1 MKYANKLTDDE
12 LKELYR
18 LFTDSDATIKDLTIT
33 RDEYSIS
40 LEGYIEIPEFEK
52 ELLKEDPNA
61 TLIVDDD
68 YEITDYDVKVYH
80 HSGDCTLDY
89 RKWMYKK
96 FGYKYAKE
104 YLLRNYL

>member
-12 LKELYR
+12 LKKLYR
-18 LFTDSDATIKDLTIT
+18 LFTDSDATIKNLTIT

-40 LEGYIEIPEFEK
+40 LEGYIEIPEFEE

-61 TLIVDDD
+61 TIVVDDD

-96 FGYKYAKE
+96 FGDEYARE
-104 YLLRNYL
+104 YLFQNYL

>member
-18 LFTDSDATIKDLTIT
+18 LFTDSDATIKNLTIT

-40 LEGYIEIPEFEK
+40 LEGYIEIPEFEE

-61 TLIVDDD
+61 TIVVDDD

-96 FGYKYAKE
+96 FGDEYARE
-104 YLLRNYL
+104 YLFQNYL

>member
-18 LFTDSDATIKDLTIT
+18 LFTDSDATIKNLTIT

-40 LEGYIEIPEFEK
+40 LEGYIEIPEFEE

-61 TLIVDDD
+61 TIVVDDD

-96 FGYKYAKE
+96 FGDEYAKE
-104 YLLRNYL
+104 YLFQNYL